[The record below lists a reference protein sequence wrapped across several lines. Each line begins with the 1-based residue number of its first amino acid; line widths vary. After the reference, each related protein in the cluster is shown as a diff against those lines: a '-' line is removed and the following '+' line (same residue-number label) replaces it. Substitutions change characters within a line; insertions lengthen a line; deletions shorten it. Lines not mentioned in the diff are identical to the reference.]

1 MTSRYVITSTLR
13 LPRPSNV
20 FLLRR
25 AVHIRRSL
33 SNSKASTEVPDTGKD
48 LLSEAPKDTIR
59 LNDKICPVKE
69 PKYTKDWDD
78 LPLPEQV
85 RNLMRPVPHALTVI
99 TSFQPG
105 TSPEDEPEPR
115 GLLVSSFNTITLSP
129 RPYVSF
135 NIKVPSST
143 WDAIKASG
151 HFTASGIDNSTAA
164 AAFAKGEADSGDR
177 ATKGGWMRDWIT
189 KDGTLRDYWTAY
201 WWMRCRCKIAESRPV
216 GDHLIVVGEV
226 LQAGEYGYGRT
237 RMLNHPLLY
246 MNGRYLRLKRPERVI
261 TQEEPGDIVEF
272 HPWRFTYPKDKDH
285 P

>member
-1 MTSRYVITSTLR
+1 MTSHYVITSTRR
-13 LPRPSNV
+13 LPRHSSV

-25 AVHIRRSL
+25 AVHIRGL
-33 SNSKASTEVPDTGKD
+33 SNSKTSTEEIPGTGKD
-48 LLSEAPKDTIR
+48 LLSESPKDTIR
-59 LNDKICPVKE
+59 LNAKICPVKE
-69 PKYTKDWDD
+69 SKDTKDWGD

-105 TSPEDEPEPR
+105 ISPEDEPEPR

-151 HFTASGIDNSTAA
+151 HFTASGIDDSTAA

-189 KDGTLRDYWTAY
+189 KDGTLRDCWTAY
-201 WWMRCRCKIAESRPV
+201 WWMRCRCTIPESRPV

-226 LQAGEYGYGRT
+226 LQAGEYDYGRT
-237 RMLNHPLLY
+237 RMLNQPLIY
-246 MNGRYLRLKRPERVI
+246 MNGRYLRLQRPERVI
-261 TQEEPGDIVEF
+261 TQEEPGNIEEF
-272 HPWRFTYPKDKDH
+272 HP
-285 P
+285 